1 MALFLDI
8 LLTITGPIVIL
19 IGAGWWLQPKLDLDI
34 GSLNRLI
41 VHVVLP
47 AFFVHYLSTSSVP
60 VSAAWNTAWFTIVQ
74 FASLTVLG
82 WAIASLL
89 GLHGAVAVIIGLSMG
104 LSNSG
109 NFGLPLIELAFGADM
124 ILHQAVIVSI
134 QTIFVFTI
142 GPMLL
147 LGGTGGWRS
156 GLRRLASPIYGA
168 ILLGL
173 ALNALDLTLPPLL
186 ARPMEMLGGLYT
198 PIALFTLGAQLATAN
213 GRILDNAVTLSVGLK
228 LVAAPIITGL
238 ALSVL
243 GFGESLSHLLIAT
256 AAAPVGVTLVIMATQ
271 VERETDVAAAAVFVS
286 TLLSPLTVTLC
297 LFLLR

>member
-1 MALFLDI
+1 MDLFLDI

-47 AFFVHYLSTSSVP
+47 MFFVHYLATSSVP
-60 VSAAWNTAWFTIVQ
+60 VSAVWDTVWFTTLQ
-74 FASLTVLG
+74 FIGLTVLG
-82 WAIASLL
+82 WAIAKLL
-89 GLHGAVAVIIGLSMG
+89 GLRGAVATIIGLSMA

-109 NFGLPLIELAFGADM
+109 NFGLPLAEMAFGPDM
-124 ILHQAVIVSI
+124 ILHQAVIVSV
-134 QTIFVFTI
+134 QSIFVFTI
-142 GPMLL
+142 GPLLL
-147 LGGTGGWRS
+147 LGGTNGWHS
-156 GLRRLASPIYGA
+156 GLRSLTSPIYSA

-173 ALNALDLTLPPLL
+173 ALNALDVTMPPLM
-186 ARPMEMLGGLYT
+186 ARPMEMLGSLYT
-198 PIALFTLGAQLATAN
+198 PIALFTLGAQLAATN
-213 GRILDNAVTLSVGLK
+213 GQILNGAVTLSACLK
-228 LVAAPIITGL
+228 LLVAPIITGL
-238 ALSVL
+238 ALGAL
-243 GFGESLSHLLIAT
+243 GFDARLGDLLIAT
-256 AAAPVGVTLVIMATQ
+256 AAAPVGVTLVIMAAQ